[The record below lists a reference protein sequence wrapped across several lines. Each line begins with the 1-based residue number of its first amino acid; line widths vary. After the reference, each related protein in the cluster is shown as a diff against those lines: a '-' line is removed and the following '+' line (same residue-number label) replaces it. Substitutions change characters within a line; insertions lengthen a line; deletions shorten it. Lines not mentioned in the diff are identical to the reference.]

1 MVVDEFKVML
11 VLVEHGLGLVV
22 VLDEVNELGLELL
35 LDEVLLPFDGFQ
47 LELYQRVCLGQLL
60 ALAPQMLQF
69 LLVLYVHVLRTAGE
83 LTLHLHVLPHHLLAL
98 PFHPLALSLQGLVVL
113 EVLPDL
119 LLVVPD
125 HHLL

>member
-1 MVVDEFKVML
+1 LVVDEFKVML